1 MNPKN
6 LSSETSYETS
16 GPEFPN
22 RSWLPPLWLIL
33 VDLLG
38 LPIIFWALQTEYFSD
53 ATIGNIICWITTF
66 LILMSLTVWFLFF
79 SRFSYRTRTTLAALI
94 TTAVVLFFV
103 LFRLEG
109 TTGTLTPTAFV
120 PRWWAPR
127 DEQLAIN
134 LTKSTEVVVDI
145 KTSTRHDFPQFL
157 GPERSASLDSFQL
170 DITPNSSSPWKE
182 VWRQAIGGGWSGFAA
197 VNGFAITMEQRGA
210 VELVSCYEISSG
222 KLMWIHETAA
232 RHETLLGGV
241 GPRGTPTIDGGR
253 VFALGATGVLRCLD
267 GATGKLI
274 WQSDLAQR
282 YGQTVEAEATAIA
295 WGRASSPL
303 IADELVIVP
312 AGGTIGQRKSL
323 VAFNKLTGDIQWEVG
338 DYQVSYSSPVRATLN
353 GVDQIITVMEDH
365 VVSHETQDGRS
376 LWEHPW
382 PGKSYADA
390 NVSQPIVLPDN
401 HVFLSKGYGGG
412 GKLVRITGSMEA
424 FQIESIY
431 HHHNVMRTKF
441 TNACTYG
448 EFLYGLDDGILS
460 CVAWRT
466 GERRWK
472 QGRYGHGQVLRLGTH
487 LLVQSES
494 GEIVILKAS
503 SEKHEVLLRFQAL
516 TGKTW
521 NCPCVFGHLL
531 LLRNGQEAACF
542 EIPSKPSSDG

>member
-6 LSSETSYETS
+6 LSTETGYETG

-53 ATIGNIICWITTF
+53 ATIGNIVCWITAF
-66 LILMSLTVWFLFF
+66 LILVSLMVWFLFF
-79 SRFSYRTRTTLAALI
+79 SRFSCRTRTSLAAFI
-94 TTAVVLFFV
+94 TTAIVLFFV

-109 TTGTLTPTAFV
+109 TTGTLKPTAFV
-120 PRWWAPR
+120 PRWRAPR
-127 DEQLAIN
+127 DEHLGIN
-134 LTKSTEVVVDI
+134 LAKSTEVVVDI
-145 KTSTRHDFPQFL
+145 KTSTPHDFPQFL
-157 GPERSASLDSFQL
+157 GPERSASLDRFQL
-170 DITPNSSSPWKE
+170 DFTSNSSNPWKE
-182 VWRQAIGGGWSGFAA
+182 VWRQPIGGGWSGFAA

-210 VELVSCYEISSG
+210 VELVSCYEIASG
-222 KLMWIHETAA
+222 KLMWIHETSA
-232 RHETLLGGV
+232 RHETLLGGA
-241 GPRGTPTIDGGR
+241 GPRGTPTIDEGR

-282 YGQTVEAEATAIA
+282 YGQTVEAEAATIA

-323 VAFNKLTGDIQWEVG
+323 VAFNKVTGDIQWEAG

-353 GVDQIITVMEDH
+353 GIDQIVTVMEDH
-365 VVSHETQDGRS
+365 VVSHATQGGRS

-412 GKLVRITGSMEA
+412 GELLRIAGSMDA
-424 FQIESIY
+424 IQIESIY
-431 HHHNVMRTKF
+431 HHHNIMRTKF
-441 TNACTYG
+441 TNACSYG
-448 EFLYGLDDGILS
+448 DFLYGLDDGILS

-466 GERRWK
+466 GERNWK

-503 SEKHEVLLRFQAL
+503 SEKHEVLLRFHAL